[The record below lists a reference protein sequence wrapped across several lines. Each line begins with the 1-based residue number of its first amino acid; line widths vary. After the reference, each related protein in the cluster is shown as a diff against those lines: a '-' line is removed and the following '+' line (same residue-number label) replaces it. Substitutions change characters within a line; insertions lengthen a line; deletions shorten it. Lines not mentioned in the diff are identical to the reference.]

1 MSRLYLLVQ
10 IYSEFLHSL
19 LILIGVQANKFGVPS
34 ETVRSTQKSVKDPS
48 NSPVEGREVKV
59 RVKKRLS

>member
-10 IYSEFLHSL
+10 IYSEFTPNL
-19 LILIGVQANKFGVPS
+19 PS